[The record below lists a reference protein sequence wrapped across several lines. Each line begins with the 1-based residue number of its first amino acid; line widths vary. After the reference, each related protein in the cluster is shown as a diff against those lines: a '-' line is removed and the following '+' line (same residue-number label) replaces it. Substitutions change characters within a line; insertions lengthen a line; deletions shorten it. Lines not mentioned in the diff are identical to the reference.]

1 MQLFGGRFS
10 LEVQLLEF
18 SRMTDPPVHV
28 FVACTNR
35 KSRKVKADLRLRSV
49 QRDFSKRA
57 PSWINRI
64 SGVAGEVPAADL
76 YSGESWFV
84 ARELRDDLD
93 GLCSLWALS
102 AGFGLVHADDLLVSY
117 SATLSA
123 GHPDSVFRSGDQID
137 PTHAIRRWWSS
148 VSDWAGPTN
157 GSRQRSIE
165 SVAAADPDSAMA
177 VCVGRAY
184 LAGVADDLAK
194 ATTQL
199 SDPQRLMI
207 FGSGGCPD
215 PRLANSWIQVP
226 AKIRQS
232 VGGSLASLSMRAARH
247 VLALGQPTV
256 LNAYSARSA
265 LSTLTQSLD
274 ELPQIR
280 RRRLTD
286 DEIVTWITAEAR
298 RSPCL
303 TKTTALRKL
312 RNSGRACEQ
321 SRFGDLFDESAGDLR

>member
-1 MQLFGGRFS
+1 
-10 LEVQLLEF
+10 
-18 SRMTDPPVHV
+18 MTEQPVHV

-35 KSRKVKADLRLRSV
+35 KSRKTRPDLRLRSV

-57 PSWINRI
+57 TSWINRI
-64 SGVAGEVPAADL
+64 AGVAGEVPAADL

-84 ARELRDDLD
+84 ARELRRDLD

-137 PTHAIRRWWSS
+137 PIRAKRWWWSS
-148 VSDWAGPTN
+148 LSDWAGPTN
-157 GSRQRSIE
+157 GSRQRSIA
-165 SVAAADPDSAMA
+165 SVAAAQPDSALA

-184 LAGVADDLAK
+184 LDALADDLAR
-194 ATTQL
+194 ATTHL
-199 SDPQRLMI
+199 SDPQRLMV

-215 PRLANSWIQVP
+215 PRIADSWIQVV
-226 AKIRQS
+226 AKTRQS
-232 VGGSLASLSMRAARH
+232 VGGSLASLSVRAARH
-247 VLALGQPTV
+247 VLELGQSSA
-256 LNAYSARSA
+256 LDACLARSA

-286 DEIVTWITAEAR
+286 DEIVDWITAEAR
-298 RSPCL
+298 ESPGL
-303 TKTTALRKL
+303 TKTTALRRL
-312 RNSGRACEQ
+312 RDSGRACEQ
-321 SRFGDLFDESAGDLR
+321 SRFGDLFAETVGELG